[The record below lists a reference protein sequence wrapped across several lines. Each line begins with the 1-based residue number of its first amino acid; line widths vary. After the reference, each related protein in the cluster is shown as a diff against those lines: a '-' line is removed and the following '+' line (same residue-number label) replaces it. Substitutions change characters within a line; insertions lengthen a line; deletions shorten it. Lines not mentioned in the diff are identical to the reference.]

1 MDKRFVLFIGLTVTI
16 LFGHQWLMQKFFP
29 APPKPVVVAQK
40 DPAAA
45 PKATA
50 SGTAKPA
57 ASGTASNVAKPAGE
71 VAGAAVNPA
80 DLAPAAAAQDV
91 QPQWITLGSMSHESP
106 FRMLVTLTNRGAA
119 VERVELNHPRYHEV
133 DNFNKLGG
141 YLGYLA
147 AENFPPADSDKAK
160 PKPKPIGCKIHVV
173 GPGTP
178 AAAAGLQAGDVITA
192 IADQPTTNIDDFA
205 AAIRGTKPRTTV
217 KVKYL
222 RGAVADKPG
231 EARETEIAL
240 GRTPLQLI
248 HPEFSDSAEPTKA
261 DPLSFITTLQ
271 DASGDSLPV
280 EKAELDGVEL
290 YDTHWEVL
298 PADPKQPN
306 SAAFKRA
313 VPQRGV
319 ELIKRYTLEQRIAD
333 VKDDTAQAYTLRLHV
348 ELKNITDKP
357 SLLAYRIGG
366 PTGLPVEGAWYA
378 RDTKISIAGGGAG
391 MRDVM
396 YGQFDNGYPTHGV
409 FTCTQIVDKSAT
421 HLTEKPLNYVGVDAM
436 YFAAAMVPQKA
447 DPNERQFARVVPLQV
462 GKTPKE
468 KYQLKETDV
477 SFQLMRVPVEIAPG
491 ASLKDEFKLFLG
503 PKVPALLDEYGMGA
517 QIDYGWFDWIAIPM
531 LYLLH
536 TFYGWVG
543 NYGIAIIMLTLVVR
557 MGMHPLT
564 RKQAQNAQK
573 MQQLQPEIK
582 KLAEKYKGKREDQ
595 ARAQQEL
602 FRKHNYSPFA
612 GCLPIFIQIPIF
624 VGLYNSL
631 KVDVELRQAPLISE
645 NIRWAS
651 DLSAP
656 DMLWYWQPV
665 MPFFAG
671 DDGWLGPFLNLLP
684 CITICLFL
692 LQNKMMMPPATDEQ
706 TAMQQK
712 VMKYMMVFMGFM
724 FFKVPAGLCVY
735 FITGSIWSIC
745 EKMLLPKPN
754 LAATPAAEAV
764 IDVEVKKPGE
774 STKRQKKR

>member
-1 MDKRFVLFIGLTVTI
+1 MDKRFALFICLTVTI

-29 APPKPVVVAQK
+29 APPPKAVEVAKK
-40 DPAAA
+40 DQVAA
-45 PKATA
+45 PKPTG
-50 SGTAKPA
+50 SGTAQPA
-57 ASGTASNVAKPAGE
+57 ASGTANNVAKPSGE
-71 VAGAAVNPA
+71 VANAAGAP
-80 DLAPAAAAQDV
+80 PAAAAQEV
-91 QPQWITLGSMSHESP
+91 PPQRVTLGSMSHESP

-133 DNFNKLGG
+133 DNFDKLGG
-141 YLGYLA
+141 YLGFLA
-147 AENFPPADSDKAK
+147 PENFPPADADKTK
-160 PKPKPIGCKIHVV
+160 PKPKAIGCRVSVV

-178 AAAAGLQAGDVITA
+178 AAAAGLQVGDVITA
-192 IADQPTTNIDDFA
+192 VADQPTVNTDDFA
-205 AAIRGTKPRTTV
+205 AAVRGTKPRTTV

-222 RGAVADKPG
+222 RGATGDKPG
-231 EARETEIAL
+231 EAREADVTLA
-240 GRTPLQLI
+240 RTPLQLI
-248 HPEFSDSAEPTKA
+248 HPEFSDPAEATKA

-290 YDTHWEVL
+290 YDTHWEIL
-298 PADPKQPN
+298 PEDAKQPN
-306 SAAFKRA
+306 SVAFKRA

-333 VKDDTAQAYTLRLHV
+333 AKSDTAQAYTLRLSV
-348 ELKNITDKP
+348 ELKNTTDKP

-378 RDTKISIAGGGAG
+378 RDSKISIAGSGAG
-391 MRDVM
+391 MRDII
-396 YGQFDNGYPTHGV
+396 YGQFDNGYATNGV
-409 FTCTQIVDKSAT
+409 FTCTQIVDKAAT
-421 HLTEKPLNYVGVDAM
+421 HLTEKPINYIGVDAM
-436 YFAAAMVPQKA
+436 YFAAAMIPQK
-447 DPNERQFARVVPLQV
+447 NEPTDRQFARAVPLQV
-462 GKTPKE
+462 GKAPAEGYRK
-468 KYQLKETDV
+468 KETDV

-491 ASLKDEFKLFLG
+491 AAMKDEFKLFLG
-503 PKVPALLDEYGMGA
+503 PKVPELLDEYGMGA

-582 KLAEKYKGKREDQ
+582 KLAEKYKGKREEQ

-656 DMLWYWQPV
+656 DMLWYWQPF

-712 VMKYMMVFMGFM
+712 VMKYMMVMMGFM

-774 STKRQKKR
+774 AAKRNKKR